1 MFIDDEQALREWL
14 VATLEPLYVEISL
27 IMGFDLCSPRLTRC
41 DAEPIALARYVLA
54 LVAKDKPLDRL
65 RENCTDRLE
74 VFFGSG
80 KARTRLSRIRHND
93 HSRLDTKDFVDKLF
107 DVIRSRR
114 YIPEGKKVRASRERE
129 SYAAVAR
136 QENVQPTTSD
146 LELEP
151 TDALEAPIA
160 STVTRRDE
168 GPSTESTAIPTVTS
182 AVTVIQPVK
191 R

>member
-1 MFIDDEQALREWL
+1 MLNRSPSLATSSHSLPKINHWTDFERIAPID
-14 VATLEPLYVEISL
+14 
-27 IMGFDLCSPRLTRC
+27 
-41 DAEPIALARYVLA
+41 
-54 LVAKDKPLDRL
+54 
-65 RENCTDRLE
+65 
-74 VFFGSG
+74 
-80 KARTRLSRIRHND
+80 SRSSSEAVGYERRWFSCND
-93 HSRLDTKDFVDKLF
+93 HFHLDTKDFVDKLF

-114 YIPEGKKVRASRERE
+114 YIPEGKKVRTSRERE
-129 SYAAVAR
+129 FYSIGPH

-151 TDALEAPIA
+151 TDALETPIA

-182 AVTVIQPVK
+182 AVTVIQSVK